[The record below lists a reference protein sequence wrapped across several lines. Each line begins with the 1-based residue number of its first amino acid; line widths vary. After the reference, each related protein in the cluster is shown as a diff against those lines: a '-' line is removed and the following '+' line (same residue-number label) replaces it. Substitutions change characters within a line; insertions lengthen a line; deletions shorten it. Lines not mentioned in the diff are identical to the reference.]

1 MTLQGRRA
9 GVFTRL
15 PAYVAAAAG
24 LPASARLAEDVRGA
38 VAVIPGSGN
47 WWAGLL
53 DARDRGAAAVVI
65 ADPAALPREVFAAG
79 AWSGGIPV
87 VVDRPGLRTDMVA
100 DAVRARRGTLPR
112 VVTVECAAPAA
123 LLDAVIRD
131 GLGWARFLAGS
142 RLTFRAGMAAAQG
155 TMALLDSPVAGGSR
169 LSSTLVG
176 TVLEGP
182 AAGGLLQVLGL
193 GEVRTEV
200 AIDHAAGRVKLEA
213 STVEGA
219 LTAPERYEAPA
230 RLALRRAIEA
240 ASSGREVADLEEL
253 VEDQR
258 LAHDVASAR
267 AAQ

>member
-1 MTLQGRRA
+1 MTPLGPRA
-9 GVFTRL
+9 GVFTRS

-24 LPASARLAEDVRGA
+24 LPASARLADDVCGA

-53 DARDRGAAAVVI
+53 DARDEGAAAVVI

-79 AWSGGIPV
+79 TWSGDIPV
-87 VVDRPGLRTDMVA
+87 VVDRPGLRADMVA
-100 DAVRARRGTLPR
+100 NAVRARRGTLPR

-131 GLGWARFLAGS
+131 GLGWARTLTGS
-142 RLTFRAGMAAAQG
+142 QLTLRAGMAAAQG
-155 TMALLDSPVAGGSR
+155 VLALLDSPVAGGSR
-169 LSSTLVG
+169 IPSTLVG
-176 TVLEGP
+176 TALEGP
-182 AAGGLLQVLGL
+182 AAGGLIQVLAL

-200 AIDHAAGRVKLEA
+200 AIDHAAGRVKLET

-219 LTAPERYEAPA
+219 LRAPERYEAPA

-240 ASSGREVADLEEL
+240 ASSGREVADLQEL
-253 VEDQR
+253 LEDQR

>member
-1 MTLQGRRA
+1 MTPQGPRA

-24 LPASARLAEDVRGA
+24 LPASARLAEDVCGA

-53 DARDRGAAAVVI
+53 DARDQGAAAVVI
-65 ADPAALPREVFAAG
+65 ADPAAPPLEVFAAG

-87 VVDRPGLRTDMVA
+87 VVDRPGLRADMVA

-112 VVTVECAAPAA
+112 VVTVECTAPAA

-131 GLGWARFLAGS
+131 GLGWARSLAGS
-142 RLTFRAGMAAAQG
+142 QLTFRAGMAAGQG
-155 TMALLDSPVAGGSR
+155 IMGLLDSPMAGGGR

-182 AAGGLLQVLGL
+182 AAGGLLQVLAL

-200 AIDHAAGRVKLEA
+200 AIDLAAGRVKLGT

-219 LTAPERYEAPA
+219 LRAPERYEAPA

-253 VEDQR
+253 LEDQR